1 MTYSN
6 QLLMANNTMQS
17 HFFLQGSAENLF
29 ASELIHSKFWH
40 EFARSWQNLH
50 QDTFMADGGKY
61 RFRRY
66 SEFSL
71 DPVNKQ
77 ITTLDHVPYR
87 QTKKNNYL
95 NGDIDRLYSPMK
107 EEIQTNEAFRQVLL
121 TCADVILQLQDSE
134 EWLVQ
139 VFQNRIIASNES
151 LGKPTPEGV
160 HRDGVDFVLSL
171 MIKYHNIGGGESSA
185 YAEDGTSLKAKITLK
200 EPGDFILL
208 DDAFMKHSVEPIFRI
223 NPNEEGYRDVLIA
236 MFTKRMR
243 TSTLVI

>member
-1 MTYSN
+1 MIYSN
-6 QLLMANNTMQS
+6 QLLMANNTMQF

-29 ASELIHSKFWH
+29 AFELIHSKSWH
-40 EFARSWQNLH
+40 EFARSWEDLH
-50 QDTFMADGGKY
+50 QDTFMADEGKY

-71 DPVNKQ
+71 DTVNKQ

-87 QTKKNNYL
+87 QTKKYNYL

-121 TCADVILQLQDSE
+121 TCADVIFQLQDSE

-171 MIKYHNIGGGESSA
+171 MIKYQNISGGESSV
-185 YAEDGTSLKAKITLK
+185 YAEDGTSLKAKITLI

-208 DDAFMKHSVEPIFRI
+208 DDALMKHSVEPIFCI

-243 TSTLVI
+243 TSNLAI

>member
-6 QLLMANNTMQS
+6 QLLMASNTMQS
-17 HFFLQGSAENLF
+17 HFFIQGSVENLF
-29 ASELIHSKFWH
+29 TSELIHSESWY
-40 EFARSWQNLH
+40 EFARSWQDLH
-50 QDTFMADGGKY
+50 LDTFMADGGKY

-71 DPVNKQ
+71 ETVNKQ
-77 ITTLDHVPYR
+77 ITTLGHVPYR
-87 QTKKNNYL
+87 QTKENNYL

-121 TCADVILQLQDSE
+121 TCADVIFQLKDSE

-139 VFQNRIIASNES
+139 VFQNRILASNET

-171 MIKYHNIGGGESSA
+171 MIKYHNISGGESSA
-185 YAEDGTSLKAKITLK
+185 YAEDGRSLKAKITLK

-208 DDAFMKHSVEPIFRI
+208 DDALMKHSVEPIFRI
-223 NPNEEGYRDVLIA
+223 NPDEEGYRDVLIA
-236 MFTKRMR
+236 MFTKRVR
-243 TSTLVI
+243 A